1 MKTRNIFTLVLAI
14 LTLVSVLTV
23 NVSAANT
30 EDDTVAII
38 QYYDEIDQEYKQSEY
53 TSLDSALASTYPGD
67 TVYLIKSDSIH
78 NILDPESGEIVSP
91 EVETDVTLVIPTSA
105 NYEEDNTTEGHNGS
119 GGIVAGSAYVTLTV
133 PADVTLTVNGTL
145 LVAGNQQ
152 STTGNSGYLTGNYG
166 EINLSGKIEVGSTGK
181 LYARGVIE
189 GTGSVDIA
197 SEGKVYER
205 FEIADWRGGNASRNA
220 FNVDVF
226 PFNLY
231 ELGGI
236 DTDLVVH
243 AGASLFGQSY
253 IYASTLGRGASI
265 DVPYIGTVGAEGDYD
280 VTGSVLTFKASDT
293 DGTIT
298 LSKANGRTNVTIENA
313 EIETG
318 NISYT
323 VRIFGIPIYDFSSA
337 KTDCPFGYNMDVTVK
352 NSTVDIRT
360 KVKFLPGSS
369 FTVDAGSTLTITE
382 SGAMYFYAANT
393 YEARYCNTIPAGW
406 DVKLPAILQVNGG
419 TVINNGTLASS
430 SLGETIDNIKGLGE
444 ITKGEEVTVNEVT
457 QSGTNVTVV
466 PVPFYKAVL
475 PTTDPPPAE

>member
-1 MKTRNIFTLVLAI
+1 MKKILQVVLSLILAVALLIPVTKLPAKAAEGEIVARFTYRNQVYEYDKLETAI
-14 LTLVSVLTV
+14 ANAATV
-23 NVSAANT
+23 
-30 EDDTVAII
+30 
-38 QYYDEIDQEYKQSEY
+38 
-53 TSLDSALASTYPGD
+53 GD
-67 TVYLIKSDSIH
+67 LTVYLVSNYTIPSD
-78 NILDPESGEIVSP
+78 LEIPSNL
-91 EVETDVTLVIPTSA
+91 TLTIPTSA
-105 NYEEDNTTEGHNGS
+105 NYNDTFSGNDNK
-119 GGIVAGSAYVTLTV
+119 GGEAPSPGDVHATLTV
-133 PADVTLTVNGTL
+133 PSTLKLIVNGTL

-152 STTGNSGYLTGNYG
+152 STTGRSGFLTGSYG
-166 EINLSGKIEVGSTGK
+166 AINLEGELIVNGK
-181 LYARGVIE
+181 LYARGKIE
-189 GTGSVDIA
+189 GTGTVTANKGS
-197 SEGKVYER
+197 SVYER
-205 FEIADWRGGNASRNA
+205 FEISDWRGGNASKSSFDA
-220 FNVDVF
+220 DVF

-265 DVPYIGTVGAEGDYD
+265 DVPYIGTVGAEGNYD
-280 VTGSVLTFKASDT
+280 VTGSILTFGASDT

-298 LSKANGRTNVTIENA
+298 LSKANGKTNVTIENA

-323 VRIFGIPIYDFSSA
+323 VRIFGIPIYDFSS
-337 KTDCPFGYNMDVTVK
+337 KNTDCPFGYNMDVIIK

-360 KVKFLPGSS
+360 RIKFLPGSS
-369 FTVDAGSTLTITE
+369 FTVDAGSTLTITA

-457 QSGTNVTVV
+457 QSGTSVTIV
-466 PVPFYKAVL
+466 PVKFYKAVL
-475 PTTDPPPAE
+475 PTTAA